1 MLYFNNSIVA
11 TDTFHRANST
21 GSLIANA
28 SSYTMIL
35 PNWKVSEAGQKALAG
50 IPWLREMLVKTD
62 ANIGFIIAIAMA
74 FFIAWL
80 LTKTKVGYEIRAVGF
95 NRDAAQFAGI
105 NVQKN
110 IVLCMLISGALCGL
124 AGALTITGISPHAI
138 STLAAF
144 ENYGFNGL
152 SVAFIAGC
160 SAVGCIPASLLFAA
174 LIYGGQTVQQ
184 VMGAPSE
191 IINIMIGTIVF
202 FMALGGIVPSLADRI
217 ERKRALKAEA
227 AAAGSSAA
235 QAGTADA
242 KAAGA
247 SEASAAPADGSAKPN
262 DSTSARTVPHR
273 DEASGKEDDDA

>member
-1 MLYFNNSIVA
+1 
-11 TDTFHRANST
+11 
-21 GSLIANA
+21 
-28 SSYTMIL
+28 
-35 PNWKVSEAGQKALAG
+35 
-50 IPWLREMLVKTD
+50 
-62 ANIGFIIAIAMA
+62 
-74 FFIAWL
+74 
-80 LTKTKVGYEIRAVGF
+80 
-95 NRDAAQFAGI
+95 
-105 NVQKN
+105 
-110 IVLCMLISGALCGL
+110 
-124 AGALTITGISPHAI
+124 
-138 STLAAF
+138 
-144 ENYGFNGL
+144 
-152 SVAFIAGC
+152 
-160 SAVGCIPASLLFAA
+160 
-174 LIYGGQTVQQ
+174 
-184 VMGAPSE
+184 MGAPSE